1 MKTLADIKRFAS
13 DIIEVANEYPA
24 EARYEVLD
32 ELVEVTRR
40 EEDLTTQETQR
51 LVALLNE
58 RGAF

>member
-1 MKTLADIKRFAS
+1 MKTLADIKRYAN

-40 EEDLTTQETQR
+40 DEGLTTQEIQR
-51 LVALLNE
+51 LVSVLNE
-58 RGAF
+58 RGTW